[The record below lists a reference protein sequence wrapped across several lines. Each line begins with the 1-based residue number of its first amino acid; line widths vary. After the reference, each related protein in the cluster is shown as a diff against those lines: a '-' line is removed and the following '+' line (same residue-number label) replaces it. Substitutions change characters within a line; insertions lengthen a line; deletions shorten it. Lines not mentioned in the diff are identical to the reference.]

1 MKLLYVL
8 RALVQRAV
16 DGGGDGEGATNDSA
30 DADEEAGE
38 RLAAR
43 FTVDDLHWRNILHR
57 GQQKHVTWCRDG
69 ANYCG
74 WKLGVLLR
82 GEGEKGLSLAW
93 KNLRMRKTRRECL
106 P

>member
-1 MKLLYVL
+1 MKLLYAL
-8 RALVQRAV
+8 RTLVQRTV
-16 DGGGDGEGATNDSA
+16 DGGGDSEGTTDNGT

-38 RLAAR
+38 RFAAR
-43 FTVDDLHWRNILHR
+43 FAVDDLHWRNILHQS
-57 GQQKHVTWCRDG
+57 QQKHVTWCRDG
-69 ANYCG
+69 ANCCG

-82 GEGEKGLSLAW
+82 EEEERGLALAW